1 MSNVSENTGGSD
13 LIVYPLDH
21 MRDTAAKI
29 LAQAGDAQSRHDQL
43 WRQIQDYIDQDFDP
57 GWGRTVM
64 ECVQPYTARL
74 RATYDWQ
81 INLAT
86 ALFDAIDA
94 IEGTDNRIDQSFI
107 RHRGQQETP

>member
-1 MSNVSENTGGSD
+1 MSNVPGNTGGSD
-13 LIVYPLDH
+13 LVVYPLDH

-29 LAQAGDAQSRHDQL
+29 LAQAGDTQAQHDTL
-43 WRQIQDYIDQDFDP
+43 WRQIQDYGEQDFNP
-57 GWGRTVM
+57 NWGRTVM
-64 ECVQPYTARL
+64 ECLVPYAARL

-94 IEGTDNRIDQSFI
+94 IEGTENATSQSFKP
-107 RHRGQQETP
+107 RPGLQPR